1 MSKINTKSQSHDR
14 RAIKEFLMHAA
25 GELRMHG
32 LALEG
37 KPVPPKLQ
45 QGVTERRAKF
55 GSELLPNAGL
65 LGFLASDPDEDDDAQ
80 RDAARKAFVNRR
92 QNQLK
97 QVMGV
102 IDLLGELE
110 M

>member
-1 MSKINTKSQSHDR
+1 VSKINTKSHSHDK
-14 RAIKEFLMHAA
+14 RAIKEFLMHLA
-25 GELRMHG
+25 GELRLQE

-45 QGVTERRAKF
+45 QGINERRTKF
-55 GSELLPNAGL
+55 GSELLPDAGL
-65 LGFLASDPDEDDDAQ
+65 LCFLATDPDDEGDAQ
-80 RDAARKAFVNRR
+80 RDAARQAVVNRR
-92 QNQLK
+92 RDQLK

-110 M
+110 T

>member
-1 MSKINTKSQSHDR
+1 MTKTNTTSQRHDK

-25 GELRMHG
+25 GELRLQE

-55 GSELLPNAGL
+55 GSELLPDAGL

-80 RDAARKAFVNRR
+80 RDAARQALVTRR
-92 QNQLK
+92 REQMK

-110 M
+110 P

>member
-1 MSKINTKSQSHDR
+1 MSKTSTKGQSHDK
-14 RAIKEFLMHAA
+14 RAIKEFLMHVA
-25 GELRMHG
+25 GELRLQE

-55 GSELLPNAGL
+55 GSELLPDAGL
-65 LGFLASDPDEDDDAQ
+65 LGFLASDPEGDGDTQ
-80 RDAARKAFVNRR
+80 RDAARQAMVSRR
-92 QNQLK
+92 QSQMK
-97 QVMGV
+97 QVVGV
-102 IDLLGELE
+102 IDLLNELE